1 MNEPLPNE
9 QRPADRTAT
18 APDSAWQPNI
28 VAMVCRWCTYAGA
41 DLAGTSR
48 LTYPAA
54 VRLVRFPCTGRMNP
68 LFIIKAFDSGAD
80 GVLVSGCHPGDCHYV
95 QGNLYARRRFATFK
109 AMMEFVG
116 LDPRRLHFSWV
127 SASEG
132 TKWVKVVEEVT
143 SAVRAVGPAT
153 SGNGADGAGIPKP
166 EAVSRTPASATE
178 REALTRKLR
187 EVASELLSSGK
198 VSLILGYRRGTLPGQ
213 TVAGFVARREE
224 ADDLIWDERCFQNL
238 SVYLPRI
245 EEGGGKVGAIVKQ
258 CDAATVVGLLQEK
271 QVRREDLHLIGVQCS
286 GVWEEGNLAAKC
298 RTCDGQV
305 SPVCDVAVT
314 PESASGVAVE
324 PEPDPRDAAIAYLES
339 LPAET
344 RWDFWQEEFAR
355 CIRCYAC
362 RAVCPL
368 CYCESCITDKHRP
381 QWISPAIDETGNTA
395 WNLIRAFHL
404 AGRCTGCDE
413 CARVCPADIRLDLL
427 NRKLALEVEQRF
439 GHRAGTDVDAVPPLT
454 EFRDDDSEEFIL

>member
-1 MNEPLPNE
+1 MNEPLPTE
-9 QRPADRTAT
+9 PRPVDRAAT
-18 APDSAWQPNI
+18 AAGSAWQPNI

-54 VRLVRFPCTGRMNP
+54 IRLVRFPCTGRMNP

-116 LDPRRLHFSWV
+116 LDSRRLHFSWV

-132 TKWVKVVEEVT
+132 TKWVNVVEEVT
-143 SAVRAVGPAT
+143 SAVREVGPASRT
-153 SGNGADGAGIPKP
+153 DGAGGLTIPRP
-166 EAVSRTPASATE
+166 EATSRAPASAAE
-178 REALTRKLR
+178 RDVLTNILR
-187 EVASELLSSGK
+187 DLAASLLDDGT
-198 VSLILGYRRGTLPGQ
+198 VSLVLGYRRGTMPGQ
-213 TVAGFVARREE
+213 AVAGFITGSEDAKE
-224 ADDLIWDERCFQNL
+224 LIWDERCFQNL
-238 SVYLPRI
+238 SVYLPRF
-245 EEGGGKVGAIVKQ
+245 ESGGGKVGVVVKK
-258 CDAATVVGLLQEK
+258 CDASTVVGLLQEK
-271 QVRREDLHLIGVQCS
+271 QLRRDDLHLIGVQCS
-286 GVWEEGNLAAKC
+286 GMWDGGELATKC

-305 SPVCDVAVT
+305 SALCDVALKPDSVT
-314 PESASGVAVE
+314 EVAIDH
-324 PEPDPRDAAIAYLES
+324 EPDPRDAAIAYLES

-344 RWDFWQEEFAR
+344 RWEFWQQEFAR

-381 QWISPAIDETGNTA
+381 QWITPAIDEKGNTA

-413 CARVCPADIRLDLL
+413 CARVCPADIRLELL
-427 NRKLALEVEQRF
+427 NRRLSLEIERRF
-439 GHRAGTDVDAVPPLT
+439 GHRAGTDIDAAPPLT
-454 EFRDDDSEEFIL
+454 EFRDEDSEEFIL